1 MKAVLSSPAFY
12 YWLPGKAS
20 SGLAGG
26 KLEGAQDRRRTP
38 ASCVAGREMSWV
50 KEGIS

>member
-1 MKAVLSSPAFY
+1 MKAALSSPAFY
-12 YWLPGKAS
+12 YWLPGKPS

-26 KLEGAQDRRRTP
+26 KLEGAQGRQRTL

-50 KEGIS
+50 KEGIR